1 VRAPRLLAHRAVD
14 ETSAVSVTSYILGR
28 ALTLLP
34 VMLVVAVVVFL
45 IARFTPGDPI
55 RVLLGEDAR
64 PEQVQALR
72 QLHGLDAPLPVQF
85 GLWISR
91 ALRGDLGRSLYN
103 RLPVTR
109 MIWQHVGPTV
119 MLSLL
124 ALAVALAIGIP
135 IGIASAVYRN
145 SWLDQA
151 SLTLVMLGAAV
162 PSFWLG
168 LTLIVVFAVNLGW
181 LPSSGFRP
189 PDEGLWRSLRYLML
203 PALALGVPNSALII
217 RFVRGSLLDVIATD
231 YVRTARA
238 KGLAERAV
246 IFRHALRNALV
257 PILTVV
263 GLTFAA
269 LMGGAV
275 VTETVFSIPG
285 IGQLVVQSVLR
296 RDYPVIQGVT
306 LIVAASYVLINLLVD
321 VLYLVVDPRV
331 KY

>member
-1 VRAPRLLAHRAVD
+1 VTSYLAGRLLALV
-14 ETSAVSVTSYILGR
+14 
-28 ALTLLP
+28 P
-34 VMLVVAVVVFL
+34 VLLVVAAVVFL
-45 IARFTPGDPI
+45 IARLTPGDPV

-64 PEQVQALR
+64 PEQVEALR
-72 QLHGLDAPLPVQF
+72 RHFGLDASLPVQF
-85 GLWISR
+85 GAWLGR
-91 ALRGDLGRSLYN
+91 ALQGDLGRSLFN
-103 RLPVTR
+103 RLPVTHT
-109 MIWQHVGPTV
+109 IWQHVGPTV
-119 MLSLL
+119 MLSSM
-124 ALAVALAIGIP
+124 ALAVALLIGIP
-135 IGIASAVYRN
+135 IGILSAVYRN

-151 SLTLVMLGAAV
+151 SLVLVMLGAAV

-168 LTLIVVFAVNLGW
+168 LSLIVVFAVTLGW

-189 PDEGLWRSLRYLML
+189 PADGLWQSLRYLLL

-217 RFVRGSLLDVIATD
+217 RFVRGSLLDVIAQD

-246 IFRHALRNALV
+246 IFRHAVRNALV

-285 IGQLVVQSVLR
+285 VGQLVVSSVLR

-306 LIVAASYVLINLLVD
+306 LLVAASYVLINLLVD
-321 VLYLVVDPRV
+321 LLYVVVDPRV

>member
-1 VRAPRLLAHRAVD
+1 MRAPRLLAHRGVD
-14 ETSAVSVTSYILGR
+14 ETEAVSVTSYILGR

>member
-1 VRAPRLLAHRAVD
+1 
-14 ETSAVSVTSYILGR
+14 VTSYLVGR
-28 ALTLLP
+28 VLALIP
-34 VMLVVAVVVFL
+34 VLLVVGAVVFGL
-45 IARFTPGDPI
+45 TRFTPGDPV

-72 QLHGLDAPLPVQF
+72 RHLGLDRPLVVQF
-85 GLWISR
+85 GLWVGR
-91 ALRGDLGRSLYN
+91 AVRGDLGVSYFN
-103 RLPVTR
+103 RLPVR
-109 MIWQHVGPTV
+109 RIIAQHLGPTV

-124 ALAVALAIGIP
+124 AIIVALSIGIP
-135 IGIASAVYRN
+135 VGIVSAVFRN

-151 SLTLVMLGAAV
+151 SLALALVGAAV

-168 LTLIVVFAVNLGW
+168 LSLIVVFAVGLGW
-181 LPSSGFRP
+181 LPSSGFKP
-189 PDEGLWRSLRYLML
+189 LTEGLWPSVRHLLL
-203 PALALGVPNSALII
+203 PALALGLPNSALII
-217 RFVRGSLLDVIATD
+217 RFVRSSLLDVIGAD

-238 KGLAERAV
+238 KGLAERVV

-275 VTETVFSIPG
+275 VTETVFAIPG
-285 IGQLVVQSVLR
+285 IGQLVVSSVLR

-306 LIVAASYVLINLLVD
+306 LVVTTSYVMINLLVD
-321 VLYLVVDPRV
+321 VLYLAVDPRV

>member
-1 VRAPRLLAHRAVD
+1 
-14 ETSAVSVTSYILGR
+14 VTSYLLGR
-28 ALTLLP
+28 VLALAP

-85 GLWISR
+85 ALWISR
-91 ALRGDLGRSLYN
+91 AVRGDLGRSLFN

-109 MIWQHVGPTV
+109 TIWQHVGPTM
-119 MLSLL
+119 MLSTM

-168 LTLIVVFAVNLGW
+168 LTLIVVFAVNLGL

-189 PDEGLWRSLRYLML
+189 PDEGLWRSVRYLIL
-203 PALALGVPNSALII
+203 PAVALGVPNSALII
-217 RFVRGSLLDVIATD
+217 RFVRGSLLDVIETD

-306 LIVAASYVLINLLVD
+306 LVVAASYVLINLLVD
-321 VLYLVVDPRV
+321 VLYLAVDPRV

>member
-1 VRAPRLLAHRAVD
+1 VTTYLA
-14 ETSAVSVTSYILGR
+14 GR
-28 ALTLLP
+28 VLALAP

-45 IARFTPGDPI
+45 IARLTPGDPI

-72 QLHGLDAPLPVQF
+72 RLHGLDAPLPVQF
-85 GLWISR
+85 ALWISR
-91 ALRGDLGRSLYN
+91 AVGGDLGRSLFN
-103 RLPVTR
+103 RMPVTR
-109 MIWQHVGPTV
+109 TIWQHVGPTL
-119 MLSLL
+119 MLSTL
-124 ALAVALAIGIP
+124 ALVVALAIGIP
-135 IGIASAVYRN
+135 VGIASAVYRN

-168 LTLIVVFAVNLGW
+168 LTLIVLFAVNLGW

-189 PDEGLWRSLRYLML
+189 LEAGLWRSLRHLIL

-238 KGLAERAV
+238 KGLAERMV

-306 LIVAASYVLINLLVD
+306 LVVAASYVLINLVVD
-321 VLYLVVDPRV
+321 VLYRVVDPRV

>member
-1 VRAPRLLAHRAVD
+1 
-14 ETSAVSVTSYILGR
+14 VTSYLVGR
-28 ALTLLP
+28 VLALIP
-34 VMLVVAVVVFL
+34 VLLVVGAVVFGL
-45 IARFTPGDPI
+45 TRFTPGDPV

-72 QLHGLDAPLPVQF
+72 RHLGLDRPLVVQF
-85 GLWISR
+85 GLWVGR
-91 ALRGDLGRSLYN
+91 AVRGDLGVSYFN
-103 RLPVTR
+103 RLPVR
-109 MIWQHVGPTV
+109 RIIAQHLGPTV

-124 ALAVALAIGIP
+124 AIIVALSIGIP
-135 IGIASAVYRN
+135 VGIVSAVFRN
-145 SWLDQA
+145 SWLDQT
-151 SLTLVMLGAAV
+151 SLALALVGAAV

-168 LTLIVVFAVNLGW
+168 LSLIVVFAVGLGW
-181 LPSSGFRP
+181 LPSSGFKP
-189 PDEGLWRSLRYLML
+189 LTEGLWPSVRHLLL
-203 PALALGVPNSALII
+203 PALALGLPNSALII
-217 RFVRGSLLDVIATD
+217 RFVRSSLLDVIGAD

-238 KGLAERAV
+238 KGLAERVV

-275 VTETVFSIPG
+275 VTETVFAIPG
-285 IGQLVVQSVLR
+285 IGQLVVSSVLR

-306 LIVAASYVLINLLVD
+306 LVVTTSYVMINLLVD
-321 VLYLVVDPRV
+321 VLYLAVDPRV

>member
-1 VRAPRLLAHRAVD
+1 MTPYLAGRLLALV
-14 ETSAVSVTSYILGR
+14 
-28 ALTLLP
+28 P
-34 VMLVVAVVVFL
+34 VLLVVAIVVFL
-45 IARFTPGDPI
+45 ITRFTPGDPV

-72 QLHGLDAPLPVQF
+72 RHLGLDAPLPVQF
-85 GLWISR
+85 GLWLAR
-91 ALRGDLGRSLYN
+91 AVRGDLGASLFN
-103 RLPVTR
+103 RLPVSRT
-109 MIWQHVGPTV
+109 IAQHVGPTM
-119 MLSLL
+119 MLSLM
-124 ALAVALAIGIP
+124 AIIVALCIGIP
-135 IGIASAVYRN
+135 VGIVSAVFRN

-151 SLTLVMLGAAV
+151 SLALAMLGAAV

-168 LTLIVVFAVNLGW
+168 LSLIIVFAVNLGW

-189 PDEGLWRSLRYLML
+189 PAEGLWTSARHLFL
-203 PALALGVPNSALII
+203 PALALGLPNSALII
-217 RFVRGSLLDVIATD
+217 RFVRSSLLDVIATD

-238 KGLAERAV
+238 KGLTERVV
-246 IFRHALRNALV
+246 IFRHAVRNALV

-285 IGQLVVQSVLR
+285 IGQLVVSSVLR
-296 RDYPVIQGVT
+296 RDYPVVQGVT
-306 LIVAASYVLINLLVD
+306 LIVATSYVAINLMVD
-321 VLYLVVDPRV
+321 LLYLLVDPRV

>member
-1 VRAPRLLAHRAVD
+1 MLALAPVL
-14 ETSAVSVTSYILGR
+14 
-28 ALTLLP
+28 
-34 VMLVVAVVVFL
+34 LVVAVMVFL

-103 RLPVTR
+103 RMPVART
-109 MIWQHVGPTV
+109 IWQHVGPTV

-168 LTLIVVFAVNLGW
+168 LTLIVVFAVNFGW

-189 PDEGLWRSLRYLML
+189 PDEGLWRSLRYLIL

>member
-1 VRAPRLLAHRAVD
+1 
-14 ETSAVSVTSYILGR
+14 
-28 ALTLLP
+28 
-34 VMLVVAVVVFL
+34 MLVVAVLVFL

-85 GLWISR
+85 GLWITR
-91 ALRGDLGRSLYN
+91 ALRGDLGRSLFN

-109 MIWQHVGPTV
+109 TIWQHVGPTV

-124 ALAVALAIGIP
+124 ALGVALAIGIP

-189 PDEGLWRSLRYLML
+189 PEEGLWRSLRYLFL
-203 PALALGVPNSALII
+203 PAIALGVPNSALII

>member
-1 VRAPRLLAHRAVD
+1 M
-14 ETSAVSVTSYILGR
+14 TSYLVGR
-28 ALTLLP
+28 VLALIP
-34 VMLVVAVVVFL
+34 VLLVVGAVVFGL
-45 IARFTPGDPI
+45 TRFTPGDPV

-72 QLHGLDAPLPVQF
+72 RHLGLDRPLVVQF
-85 GLWISR
+85 GLWVGR
-91 ALRGDLGRSLYN
+91 AVRGDLGVSYFN
-103 RLPVTR
+103 RLPVR
-109 MIWQHVGPTV
+109 RIIAQHLGPTV

-124 ALAVALAIGIP
+124 AIIVALSIGIP
-135 IGIASAVYRN
+135 VGIVSAVFRN
-145 SWLDQA
+145 SWLDQT
-151 SLTLVMLGAAV
+151 SLALALVGAAV

-168 LTLIVVFAVNLGW
+168 LSLIVVFAVGLGW
-181 LPSSGFRP
+181 LPSSGFKP
-189 PDEGLWRSLRYLML
+189 LTEGLWPSVRHLLL
-203 PALALGVPNSALII
+203 PALALGLPNSALII
-217 RFVRGSLLDVIATD
+217 RFVRSSLLDVIGAD

-238 KGLAERAV
+238 KGLAERVV

-275 VTETVFSIPG
+275 VTETVFAIPG
-285 IGQLVVQSVLR
+285 IGQLVVSSVLR

-306 LIVAASYVLINLLVD
+306 LVVTTSYVMINLLVD
-321 VLYLVVDPRV
+321 VLYLAVDPRV

>member
-1 VRAPRLLAHRAVD
+1 
-14 ETSAVSVTSYILGR
+14 VTSYVLGR
-28 ALTLLP
+28 ALTLVP
-34 VMLVVAVVVFL
+34 VMLVVAVLVFL

-91 ALRGDLGRSLYN
+91 ALRGDLGRSLFN

-109 MIWQHVGPTV
+109 TIWQHVGPTV

-124 ALAVALAIGIP
+124 ALGVALAIGIP

-189 PDEGLWRSLRYLML
+189 PDEGLWRSIRYLIL

>member
-1 VRAPRLLAHRAVD
+1 
-14 ETSAVSVTSYILGR
+14 VTSYLVGR
-28 ALTLLP
+28 VLALIP
-34 VMLVVAVVVFL
+34 VLLVVGAVVFGL
-45 IARFTPGDPI
+45 TRFTPGDPV

-72 QLHGLDAPLPVQF
+72 RHLGLDRPLVVQF
-85 GLWISR
+85 GLWVGR
-91 ALRGDLGRSLYN
+91 AVRGDLGVSYFN
-103 RLPVTR
+103 RLPVR
-109 MIWQHVGPTV
+109 RIIAQHLGPTV

-124 ALAVALAIGIP
+124 AITVALSIGIP
-135 IGIASAVYRN
+135 VGIVSAVFRN

-151 SLTLVMLGAAV
+151 SLALALVGAAV

-168 LTLIVVFAVNLGW
+168 LSLIVVFAVGLGW
-181 LPSSGFRP
+181 LPSSGFKP
-189 PDEGLWRSLRYLML
+189 LTEGLWPSVRHLLL
-203 PALALGVPNSALII
+203 PALALGLPNSALII
-217 RFVRGSLLDVIATD
+217 RFVRSSLLDVIGAD

-238 KGLAERAV
+238 KGLAERVV

-275 VTETVFSIPG
+275 VTETVFAIPG
-285 IGQLVVQSVLR
+285 IGQLVVSSVLR

-306 LIVAASYVLINLLVD
+306 LVVTTSYVMINLLVD
-321 VLYLVVDPRV
+321 VLYLAVDPRV

>member
-1 VRAPRLLAHRAVD
+1 VTSYLGGRLLALV
-14 ETSAVSVTSYILGR
+14 
-28 ALTLLP
+28 P
-34 VMLVVAVVVFL
+34 VLLVVATVVFL
-45 IARFTPGDPI
+45 IARFTPGDPV

-64 PEQVQALR
+64 PEQVEALR
-72 QLHGLDAPLPVQF
+72 RHLGLDAPLPVQF
-85 GLWISR
+85 GLWLAR
-91 ALRGDLGRSLYN
+91 MLQGDLGRSLFN
-103 RLPVTR
+103 RLPVSQT
-109 MIWQHVGPTV
+109 IAQHVGPTV
-119 MLSLL
+119 MLSSM
-124 ALAVALAIGIP
+124 AMIVALCIGLP
-135 IGIASAVYRN
+135 SGIVSAVYRN

-151 SLTLVMLGAAV
+151 SLALVMLGAAV

-168 LTLIVVFAVNLGW
+168 LSLIVVFAVNMGW
-181 LPSSGFRP
+181 LPSSGFRSP
-189 PDEGLWRSLRYLML
+189 AEGLWASVRYLIL
-203 PALALGVPNSALII
+203 PAIALGLPNSALII
-217 RFVRGSLLDVIATD
+217 RFVRGSLLDVIAAD

-285 IGQLVVQSVLR
+285 IGQLVVSSVLR
-296 RDYPVIQGVT
+296 RDYPTIQGVT
-306 LIVAASYVLINLLVD
+306 LIVAASYVLINLVVD
-321 VLYLVVDPRV
+321 VLYFVVDPRV

>member
-1 VRAPRLLAHRAVD
+1 MTSYLAGRLLALA
-14 ETSAVSVTSYILGR
+14 
-28 ALTLLP
+28 P
-34 VMLVVAVVVFL
+34 VLFVVAIVVFL

-91 ALRGDLGRSLYN
+91 ALRADLGRSLYN
-103 RLPVTR
+103 RMPVTR
-109 MIWQHVGPTV
+109 TIWQHVGPTV

-124 ALAVALAIGIP
+124 ALAVALVIGIP

-189 PDEGLWRSLRYLML
+189 PDEGLWRSVRYMIL
-203 PALALGVPNSALII
+203 PAIALGVPNSALII

-231 YVRTARA
+231 YIRTARA
-238 KGLAERAV
+238 KGMAERAV

>member
-1 VRAPRLLAHRAVD
+1 MTAYLA
-14 ETSAVSVTSYILGR
+14 GR
-28 ALTLLP
+28 VLALIP
-34 VMLVVAVVVFL
+34 VLLVVGAVVFGL
-45 IARFTPGDPI
+45 TRFTPGDPV

-72 QLHGLDAPLPVQF
+72 RHLGLDRPLVVQF
-85 GLWISR
+85 GLWVAR
-91 ALRGDLGRSLYN
+91 AVRGDLGVSYFN
-103 RLPVTR
+103 RLPVR
-109 MIWQHVGPTV
+109 RIIAQHLGPTV
-119 MLSLL
+119 MLALL
-124 ALAVALAIGIP
+124 AITVALCIGIP
-135 IGIASAVYRN
+135 VGVVSALFRN

-151 SLTLVMLGAAV
+151 SLALALLGAAV

-168 LTLIVVFAVNLGW
+168 LSLIVVFAVGLGW
-181 LPSSGFRP
+181 LPSSGFKP
-189 PDEGLWRSLRYLML
+189 LTEGLWPSVRHLVL
-203 PALALGVPNSALII
+203 PALALGLPNSALII
-217 RFVRGSLLDVIATD
+217 RFVRSSLLDVIGAD

-238 KGLAERAV
+238 KGLAERVV

-275 VTETVFSIPG
+275 VTETVFAIPG
-285 IGQLVVQSVLR
+285 IGQLVVSSVLR

-306 LIVAASYVLINLLVD
+306 LVVTTSYVMINLVVD
-321 VLYLVVDPRV
+321 LLYLVVDPRV